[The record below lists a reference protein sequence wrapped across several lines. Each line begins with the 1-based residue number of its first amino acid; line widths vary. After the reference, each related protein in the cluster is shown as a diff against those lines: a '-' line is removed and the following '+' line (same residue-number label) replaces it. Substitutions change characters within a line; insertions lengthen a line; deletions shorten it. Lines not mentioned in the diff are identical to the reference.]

1 MFKLTNVATSRN
13 PVHPVLGAMH
23 IRNRDE
29 VLNANS
35 LDRRESCSC
44 QIDDVNGVAAS
55 ELADCRRRPSARG
68 VESLPAAITTI
79 AAKNIISAHVSE
91 RSGRRL
97 QPWAAEPWA
106 AGFNGRVEL
115 RRGRCAV

>member
-91 RSGRRL
+91 SCPASADEGRS
-97 QPWAAEPWA
+97 ASTA
-106 AGFNGRVEL
+106 VS
-115 RRGRCAV
+115 CAVAL